1 MKKRDDKKK
10 IREQITEVQLW
21 KDKYLRAL
29 ADYQNLEKRVAEKRE
44 EEERLA
50 IKNFIL
56 KLLPVVDDLER
67 AEANLKNE
75 GLSIALKELKN
86 LLRSE
91 QVEKIEVIG
100 KKFDSRMM
108 ECVEVE
114 EGEDKDSIVVEQL
127 LPGYKMGDKV
137 IRVAQVKVGK

>member
-10 IREQITEVQLW
+10 IREQITEVQLL

-114 EGEDKDSIVVEQL
+114 EGEDKDSIVAEQL